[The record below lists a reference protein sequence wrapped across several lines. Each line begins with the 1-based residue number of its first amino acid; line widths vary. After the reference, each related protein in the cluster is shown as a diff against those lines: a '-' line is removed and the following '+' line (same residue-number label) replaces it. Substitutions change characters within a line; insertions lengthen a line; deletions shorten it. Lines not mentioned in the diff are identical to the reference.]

1 MTKYI
6 EQPPRLFLKFFR
18 WFCHPRMLDY
28 IEGDLLEV
36 YKVRSAKLGKRK
48 ADLKFMMDVL
58 LLFRPG
64 IIKPTTIHRN
74 LYNPV
79 MIRNYFKVGYRNIAK
94 NRGYSFINITGLALS
109 ITCAIFI
116 FSFVKYNLSFDNFHE
131 NPDRIYRIV
140 TELHRDVIAYRN
152 NVPSPLGEFFR
163 NDYTYGEK
171 VARVYTELNPLI
183 ILRNGDDDLV
193 KFEEPGGIAFSETE
207 FFDIF
212 NFPLLH
218 GDKEKVLAEPNTA
231 IITEH
236 IARKYFGDKD
246 AIGET
251 FWLQNKIPFTVT
263 GILKDLPANTDIK
276 SEIFVS
282 YSTLKTHDPFLAS
295 DTDGWGGIRD
305 GMKCYTLLRPNTSI
319 AKVEEVLSAYVK
331 IYRPTSKNV
340 HHYKLQPL
348 ADIHFNVNYGGAMA
362 KSNLMIVF
370 VIGLFLIV
378 TACVNFIN
386 LATAQALKRS
396 KEVGV
401 RKVLGS
407 LKMQLF
413 WQFIFETGI
422 ITFAG
427 IIIAAALSYTIFPF
441 VNQFFGTQIPINIF
455 SDGSLLLFI
464 VGLGIVV
471 TFFAGSYP
479 GLVLAGFQPVAALKG
494 KLSRQAIGGFNTR
507 RTLIVVQ
514 FAISQVLIIG
524 MVVITNQM
532 RYTQQSDLGFDKDAI
547 VLVAMANGTTS
558 EQSKTM
564 KTEIQRIPGVE
575 KLSLCFTAPSSEDD
589 WGNSIRFE
597 NSSEEVNFRTS
608 IKSADADYIST
619 FDLKLVAGR
628 NIQPADT
635 VREMIINEAM
645 VRKLE
650 LKSAEDAL
658 GKMITANGGS
668 MHAPIVGV
676 VKDFH
681 DKSFHEEISPVLIT
695 TYANDYSNY
704 AIKLNL
710 AEAKSAIAAIEKL
723 WLQQHPDQIFKYQF
737 VDESIARFYESE
749 KTTLKLIQTFSFIA
763 IIIGCLGLY
772 GLVSFMVSQKTKE
785 IGIRKVLGGTAAHI
799 AWIFGQEFTRLIVVA
814 FLIAAPIGWW
824 FMNDWLQA
832 FKFHTTIGL
841 STFIL
846 AIGCSLVVATVTVCY
861 QVIRTA
867 FANPVKSLRIE

>member
-1 MTKYI
+1 MKQYT

-36 YKVRSAKLGKRK
+36 YKVRSKKLGKRK
-48 ADLKFMMDVL
+48 ADLKFIIDVL

-64 IIKPTTIHRN
+64 IIKPANIKKN

-79 MIRNYFKVGYRNIAK
+79 MIRNYFKVGYRNIVK
-94 NRGYSFINITGLALS
+94 NKSYSFINVTGLTLS

-116 FSFVKYNLSFDNFHE
+116 FSFVKYNLSFDNFHQ
-131 NPDRIYRIV
+131 NPERIYRIV
-140 TELHRDVIAYRN
+140 TELHRDVIAYRSSTT
-152 NVPSPLGEFFR
+152 SPLGDFFR

-171 VARVYTELNPLI
+171 IARVYTERDALI
-183 ILRNGDDDLV
+183 TIRNGNELA
-193 KFEEPGGIAFSETE
+193 KFEEAEGIAFSETD

-212 NFPLLH
+212 NFPLKQ
-218 GDKEKVLAEPNTA
+218 GDKTTVLADPNTA
-231 IITEH
+231 IITET
-236 IARKYFGDKD
+236 IARKYFGDRD
-246 AIGET
+246 PIGET
-251 FWLQNKIPFTVT
+251 FWFKNKMAFTVT
-263 GILKDLPANTDIK
+263 GVLEDLPANTDIK

-282 YSTLKTHDPFLAS
+282 YASLKTYDPWLAS

-305 GMKCYTLLRPNTSI
+305 GMKCYTLLRPNTSVS
-319 AKVEEVLSAYVK
+319 KVEEVLSAYVK

-340 HHYKLQPL
+340 HRYKLQPL
-348 ADIHFNVNYGGAMA
+348 ADIHFNANYGGAIE
-362 KSNLMIVF
+362 KSNLVILF

-407 LKMQLF
+407 LKKQLF

-427 IIIAAALSYTIFPF
+427 IVIASILSYTIFPY
-441 VNQFFGTQIPINIF
+441 VNHFFGTQIPTSVF
-455 SDGSLLLFI
+455 YDGQLFLFM
-464 VGLGIVV
+464 VLVGIVV
-471 TFFAGSYP
+471 TFLAGSYP

-494 KLSRQAIGGFNTR
+494 KLSRQTIGGFNTR

-532 RYTQQSDLGFDKDAI
+532 RYTHQSNLGFDKNAI
-547 VLVAMANGTTS
+547 VMVSMGTDTKPEQANTIKN
-558 EQSKTM
+558 EM
-564 KTEIQRIPGVE
+564 LRIPGVE
-575 KLSLCFTAPSSEDD
+575 KLSLCFTAPSSEDE

-608 IKSADADYIST
+608 IKSVDADYIST
-619 FDLKLVAGR
+619 FDLPLVAGR
-628 NIQPADT
+628 NLQPSDS
-635 VREMIINEAM
+635 VREMLVNEAM
-645 VRKLE
+645 VRKLN
-650 LKSAEDAL
+650 LKSAEDAI
-658 GKMITANGGS
+658 GKVITANGGS

-681 DKSFHEEISPVLIT
+681 NRSFHEAISPILLT
-695 TYANDYSNY
+695 TYTADYMNY
-704 AIKLNL
+704 AVKLNL
-710 AEAKSAIAAIEKL
+710 ADAKDALAAIEKV

-737 VDESIARFYESE
+737 LDESIARFYETE
-749 KTTLKLIQTFSFIA
+749 ERTLRLIQIFSFIA

-799 AWIFGQEFTRLIVVA
+799 VWLFGQEFTRLIVVA

-824 FMNDWLQA
+824 FMNDWLQD
-832 FKFHTTIGL
+832 FTFHIPIRVW
-841 STFIL
+841 TFII
-846 AIGCSLVVATVTVCY
+846 AISFSLVVAAITVCY
-861 QVIRTA
+861 QVMHTA

>member
-1 MTKYI
+1 MKNYT
-6 EQPPRLFLKFFR
+6 EQPPRLFLRFFR

-36 YKVRSAKLGKRK
+36 YKVRVKKLGKRK
-48 ADLKFMMDVL
+48 ADIKFMIDVL

-64 IIKPTTIHRN
+64 IIKPPGKYRN
-74 LYNPV
+74 VNNPV
-79 MIRNYFKVGYRNIAK
+79 MIRNYLKIGYRNIAK
-94 NRGYSFINITGLALS
+94 NKGYSFINVTGLALS

-116 FSFVKYNLSFDNFHE
+116 FSFVKYNLSFDNFHQ

-140 TELHRDVIAYRN
+140 TELHRDVIAYRSS
-152 NVPSPLGEFFR
+152 VPSPLGEFFR
-163 NDYTYGEK
+163 NDHTYGEK
-171 VARVYTELNPLI
+171 IARVFTERNALI
-183 ILRNGDDDLV
+183 TLRNGDNLV
-193 KFEEPGGIAFSETE
+193 KFEETEGIAFSETE

-212 NFPLLH
+212 NFPLLQ
-218 GDKEKVLAEPNTA
+218 GYKEEVLAEPNTA
-231 IITEH
+231 IITER
-236 IARKYFGDKD
+236 IAKKYFGDKD
-246 AIGET
+246 AVGET
-251 FWLQNKIPFTVT
+251 FWLQNKFPFTVT
-263 GILKDLPANTDIK
+263 GILKDLPSNTDIK

-282 YSTLKTHDPFLAS
+282 YSTLKAYDPWLAS

-319 AKVEEVLSAYVK
+319 TKVEEVLSAYVK

-348 ADIHFNVNYGGAMA
+348 ADIHFNSNYGGAMA
-362 KSNLMIVF
+362 KSNLTIVF

-378 TACVNFIN
+378 TACVNFVN

-407 LKMQLF
+407 LKTQLF

-427 IIIAAALSYTIFPF
+427 IVIAAILSYTIFSF
-441 VNQFFGTQIPINIF
+441 VNQFFNTQIPVNVF
-455 SDGSLLLFI
+455 SDPYLVVFI
-464 VGLGIVV
+464 VALGIVV

-494 KLSRQAIGGFNTR
+494 KLSRQTIGGFNTR

-532 RYTQQSDLGFDKDAI
+532 RYTQQSDLGFNKDAI
-547 VLVAMANGTTS
+547 VLVAMANGTTR
-558 EQSKTM
+558 EQAKTM

-575 KLSLCFTAPSSEDD
+575 KLSLCFTAPSSEED

-628 NIQPADT
+628 NIQPSDT

-650 LKSAEDAL
+650 LKSAEDAI

-668 MHAPIVGV
+668 MYAPIVGV

-681 DKSFHEEISPVLIT
+681 DKSFHEEISPILIT
-695 TYANDYSNY
+695 TYTNDYLNY
-704 AIKLNL
+704 AVKLNL
-710 AEAKSAIAAIEKL
+710 AEAKYTIAAIEKL
-723 WLQQHPDQIFKYQF
+723 WLRQHPDQIFKYQF
-737 VDESIARFYESE
+737 VDESIERFYESE
-749 KTTLKLIQTFSFIA
+749 KTTLRLIQIFSFIA

-785 IGIRKVLGGTAAHI
+785 IGIRKVLGGTASHI
-799 AWIFGQEFTRLIVVA
+799 VWIFGQEFTRLIVVA

-824 FMNDWLQA
+824 FMNDWLQD

-841 STFIL
+841 STFML
-846 AIGCSLVVATVTVCY
+846 AIGCSLVVAAATVCY

-867 FANPVKSLRIE
+867 MANPVKSLRIE

>member
-1 MTKYI
+1 MTKYT

-18 WFCHPRMLDY
+18 WFCRPRMLDY

-64 IIKPTTIHRN
+64 IIKPTTIHKN

-183 ILRNGDDDLV
+183 ILRNGDDDLT

-218 GDKEKVLAEPNTA
+218 GDKEKVLTEPNTA

-348 ADIHFNVNYGGAMA
+348 ADIHFNSNYGGAMA

-407 LKMQLF
+407 LKTQLF

-455 SDGSLLLFI
+455 SDGSLLFI

-547 VLVAMANGTTS
+547 VLVAMANGTTP

-628 NIQPADT
+628 NIQQADT

-695 TYANDYSNY
+695 TYTNDYSNY

-710 AEAKSAIAAIEKL
+710 AEAKSTIAAIEKL

-749 KTTLKLIQTFSFIA
+749 KTTLKLIQIFSFIA

-799 AWIFGQEFTRLIVVA
+799 VWIFGQEFTRLIVVA

-841 STFIL
+841 STFML
-846 AIGCSLVVATVTVCY
+846 AIGCSLMVAAVTVCY

>member
-1 MTKYI
+1 MKNYT

-36 YKVRSAKLGKRK
+36 YKVRVKKLGKRK
-48 ADLKFMMDVL
+48 ADIKFMIDVL

-64 IIKPTTIHRN
+64 IIKPPGKYRN
-74 LYNPV
+74 VNNPV
-79 MIRNYFKVGYRNIAK
+79 MIRNYLKIGYRNIAK
-94 NRGYSFINITGLALS
+94 NKGYSFINVTGLALS

-116 FSFVKYNLSFDNFHE
+116 FSFVKYNLSFDNFHQ

-140 TELHRDVIAYRN
+140 TELHRDVIAYRSS
-152 NVPSPLGEFFR
+152 VPSPLGEFFR
-163 NDYTYGEK
+163 NDHTYGEK
-171 VARVYTELNPLI
+171 IARVFTERNALI
-183 ILRNGDDDLV
+183 TLRNGDNLV
-193 KFEEPGGIAFSETE
+193 KFEETEGIAFSETE

-212 NFPLLH
+212 NFPLLQ
-218 GDKEKVLAEPNTA
+218 GYKEEVLAEPNTA
-231 IITEH
+231 IITER
-236 IARKYFGDKD
+236 IAKKYFGDKD
-246 AIGET
+246 AVGET
-251 FWLQNKIPFTVT
+251 FWLQNKFPFTVT
-263 GILKDLPANTDIK
+263 GILKDLPSNTDIK

-282 YSTLKTHDPFLAS
+282 YSTLKAYDPWLAS

-319 AKVEEVLSAYVK
+319 TKVEEVLSAYVK

-348 ADIHFNVNYGGAMA
+348 ADIHFNSNYGGAMA
-362 KSNLMIVF
+362 KSNLTIVF

-378 TACVNFIN
+378 TACVNFVN

-407 LKMQLF
+407 LKTQLF

-427 IIIAAALSYTIFPF
+427 IVIAAILSYTIFPF
-441 VNQFFGTQIPINIF
+441 VNQFFNTQIPVNVF
-455 SDGSLLLFI
+455 SDPYLVVFI
-464 VGLGIVV
+464 VALGIAV

-494 KLSRQAIGGFNTR
+494 KLSRQTIGGFNTR

-532 RYTQQSDLGFDKDAI
+532 RYTQQSDLGFNKDAI
-547 VLVAMANGTTS
+547 VLVAMANGTTR
-558 EQSKTM
+558 EQAKTM

-575 KLSLCFTAPSSEDD
+575 KLSLCFTAPSSEED

-628 NIQPADT
+628 NIQPSDT

-650 LKSAEDAL
+650 LKSAEDAI

-668 MHAPIVGV
+668 MYAPIVGV

-681 DKSFHEEISPVLIT
+681 DKSFHEEISPILIT
-695 TYANDYSNY
+695 TYTNDYLNY
-704 AIKLNL
+704 AVKLNL
-710 AEAKSAIAAIEKL
+710 AEAKYTIAAIEKL
-723 WLQQHPDQIFKYQF
+723 WLRQHPDQIFKYQF
-737 VDESIARFYESE
+737 VDESIERFYESE
-749 KTTLKLIQTFSFIA
+749 KTTLRLIQIFSFIA

-785 IGIRKVLGGTAAHI
+785 IGIRKVLGGTASHI
-799 AWIFGQEFTRLIVVA
+799 VWIFGQEFTRLIVVA

-824 FMNDWLQA
+824 FMNDWLQD

-841 STFIL
+841 STFML
-846 AIGCSLVVATVTVCY
+846 AIGCSLVVAAATVCY

-867 FANPVKSLRIE
+867 MANPVKSLRIE

>member
-1 MTKYI
+1 MKNCT
-6 EQPPRLFLKFFR
+6 EQPPRLFLRFFR

-36 YKVRSAKLGKRK
+36 YKVRVKKFGKRK
-48 ADLKFMMDVL
+48 ADLKFIIDVL

-64 IIKPTTIHRN
+64 IIKPPGKYRN
-74 LYNPV
+74 VNNPV
-79 MIRNYFKVGYRNIAK
+79 MIRNYLKIGYRNIAK
-94 NRGYSFINITGLALS
+94 NKGYSFINVTGLALS

-116 FSFVKYNLSFDNFHE
+116 FSFVKYNLSFDNFHR

-163 NDYTYGEK
+163 NDHTYGEK
-171 VARVYTELNPLI
+171 IARVFTERNALI
-183 ILRNGDDDLV
+183 TLRNGDDLA
-193 KFEEPGGIAFSETE
+193 KFEETEGIAFSETE

-212 NFPLLH
+212 NFPLLQ
-218 GDKEKVLAEPNTA
+218 GDKENVLEEPNTA
-231 IITEH
+231 IITERV
-236 IARKYFGDKD
+236 AKKYFGDKD

-251 FWLQNKIPFTVT
+251 FWLQNKLPFTVT

-282 YSTLKTHDPFLAS
+282 YNTLKAYDPWLAS

-305 GMKCYTLLRPNTSI
+305 GMKCYTLLRPNTSV

-348 ADIHFNVNYGGAMA
+348 ADIHFNSNYGGAMA
-362 KSNLMIVF
+362 KSNLTIVF
-370 VIGLFLIV
+370 VIGLFLII

-407 LKMQLF
+407 LRKQLF

-427 IIIAAALSYTIFPF
+427 IVIAAMLSYTIFPF
-441 VNQFFGTQIPINIF
+441 VNQFFGTQIPVNIF
-455 SDGSLLLFI
+455 SDGSLALFI

-494 KLSRQAIGGFNTR
+494 KLSLQSVGSFNTR

-547 VLVAMANGTTS
+547 VLVAMANGTTR
-558 EQSKTM
+558 EQAKTM

-619 FDLKLVAGR
+619 FDLKLMAGR

-650 LKSAEDAL
+650 LKSAEDAI

-695 TYANDYSNY
+695 TYTNDYSNY
-704 AIKLNL
+704 AVKLNL
-710 AEAKSAIAAIEKL
+710 AEAKSTIAAIEKL
-723 WLQQHPDQIFKYQF
+723 WLQQHPEQLFKYQF

-749 KTTLKLIQTFSFIA
+749 KTTLKLIQIFSFIA

-824 FMNDWLQA
+824 FMNDWLQD

-841 STFIL
+841 STFML
-846 AIGCSLVVATVTVCY
+846 AIGCSLVVAAATVCY

-867 FANPVKSLRIE
+867 LANPVKSLRIE

>member
-1 MTKYI
+1 MKQYT

-36 YKVRSAKLGKRK
+36 YKVRVKKLGKRK

-64 IIKPTTIHRN
+64 IIKPATIHKN

-79 MIRNYFKVGYRNIAK
+79 MIRNYIKVGYRNIVRNK
-94 NRGYSFINITGLALS
+94 GYSFINVTGLALS

-116 FSFVKYNLSFDNFHE
+116 FSFVKYNLSFDNFHS
-131 NPDRIYRIV
+131 NSDRIYRIV
-140 TELHRDVIAYRN
+140 TELHRDGVAYRN
-152 NVPSPLGEFFR
+152 SVPSPLGEFFR
-163 NDYTYGEK
+163 NDHTYGEK
-171 VARVYTELNPLI
+171 IARVYTERDALI
-183 ILRNGDDDLV
+183 TIRTGDKLA
-193 KFEEPGGIAFSETE
+193 KFEETEGIAFTETE

-212 NFPLLH
+212 NFPLLQ
-218 GDKEKVLAEPNTA
+218 GDKENVLTELNTA
-231 IITEH
+231 IITER
-236 IARKYFGDKD
+236 IARKYFGDRD
-246 AIGET
+246 PVNEV
-251 FWLQNKIPFTVT
+251 FWFKNQIPFTIT
-263 GILKDLPANTDIK
+263 GILKDLPAHTDIK

-282 YSTLKTHDPFLAS
+282 YSTLKSYDPWLAS

-305 GMKCYTLLRPNTSI
+305 GMRCYTLLRPNTSV
-319 AKVEEVLSAYVK
+319 ANVEEVLSAYVK

-348 ADIHFNVNYGGAMA
+348 ADMHFNANYGGAMA
-362 KSNLMIVF
+362 KGNLMIVF

-407 LKMQLF
+407 LKKQLF

-422 ITFAG
+422 ITFTG
-427 IIIAAALSYTIFPF
+427 IVLAAMLSYTIFPI
-441 VNQFFGTQIPINIF
+441 VNQFFGTQIPVNIY
-455 SDGSLLLFI
+455 SDGSLVLFI
-464 VGLGIVV
+464 AGLGIVV

-524 MVVITNQM
+524 MVVIANQM
-532 RYTQQSDLGFDKDAI
+532 RFTQQSDLGFDKDAI
-547 VLVAMANGTTS
+547 VLVAMASGTTP

-564 KTEIQRIPGVE
+564 KTEMQRIPGVE

-608 IKSADADYIST
+608 IKSADADYIPT

-628 NIQPADT
+628 NIQPSDT

-681 DKSFHEEISPVLIT
+681 DKSFHEDISAVLIT
-695 TYANDYSNY
+695 TYTDDYSNY

-710 AEAKSAIAAIEKL
+710 AEAKSTMAAIEKL

-749 KTTLKLIQTFSFIA
+749 KTTLRLIQVFSFIA

-772 GLVSFMVSQKTKE
+772 GLVSFMVSQKAKE

-799 AWIFGQEFTRLIVVA
+799 VWIFGQEFTRLIVVA
-814 FLIAAPIGWW
+814 FLVAAPIGWW
-824 FMNDWLQA
+824 FMNDWLQD

-841 STFIL
+841 STFML
-846 AIGCSLVVATVTVCY
+846 AIGCSLAIAAVTVCY

-867 FANPVKSLRIE
+867 LANPVKSLRIE

>member
-1 MTKYI
+1 MKRYT
-6 EQPPRLFLKFFR
+6 EQPPWLFLKFFR

-64 IIKPTTIHRN
+64 IIKPTTINRN

-79 MIRNYFKVGYRNIAK
+79 MIRNYLKIGYRNIAK
-94 NRGYSFINITGLALS
+94 NKGYSFINVTGLALS

-140 TELHRDVIAYRN
+140 TELHRDVIAYRSS
-152 NVPSPLGEFFR
+152 VPSPLGAFFR
-163 NDYTYGEK
+163 NDHSYGEK
-171 VARVYTELNPLI
+171 IARVYTEHNALI
-183 ILRNGDDDLV
+183 TLRNGNAIT
-193 KFEEPGGIAFSETE
+193 KFEEAEGIAFSEEE

-212 NFPLLH
+212 NFPLLQ
-218 GDKEKVLAEPNTA
+218 GNKDDVLAEPNTA
-231 IITEH
+231 VITER
-236 IARKYFGDKD
+236 IAKKYFGDKD

-251 FWLQNKIPFTVT
+251 FWFQNKFPFTVT
-263 GILKDLPANTDIK
+263 GILKDLPSNTDIK
-276 SEIFVS
+276 PEIFVS
-282 YSTLKTHDPFLAS
+282 YSTLKAYDPWVAS
-295 DTDGWGGIRD
+295 DTDGWGGILND
-305 GMKCYTLLRPNTSI
+305 MKCYTRLRPNTSI
-319 AKVEEVLSAYVK
+319 AKVEEELSAYVK

-348 ADIHFNVNYGGAMA
+348 ADIHFNSNYGGAMA

-378 TACVNFIN
+378 TACVNFVN

-407 LKMQLF
+407 LKTQLF

-427 IIIAAALSYTIFPF
+427 IVIAAMLSYTIFPF

-455 SDGSLLLFI
+455 SDSSLILFI

-558 EQSKTM
+558 EQAKTM
-564 KTEIQRIPGVE
+564 KTEMQRIPGVE
-575 KLSLCFTAPSSEDD
+575 ELSLCFTAPSAEDD

-608 IKSADADYIST
+608 IKSADADYIPT

-628 NIQPADT
+628 NIQPSDT

-668 MHAPIVGV
+668 MVAPIVGV

-695 TYANDYSNY
+695 TYSKGYSNY

-710 AEAKSAIAAIEKL
+710 AEAKSTIAAVEKL

-749 KTTLKLIQTFSFIA
+749 KITLKLIQIFSFIA

-841 STFIL
+841 STFML
-846 AIGCSLVVATVTVCY
+846 AIGCSLVVAAVTVCY